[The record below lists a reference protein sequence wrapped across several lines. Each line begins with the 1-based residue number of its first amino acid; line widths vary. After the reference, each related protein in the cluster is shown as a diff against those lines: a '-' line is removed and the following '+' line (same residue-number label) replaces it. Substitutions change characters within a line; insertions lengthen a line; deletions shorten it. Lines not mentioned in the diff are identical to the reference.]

1 MQNKQIHIFVK
12 SQNGGDALLCAR
24 PLKIKRFQI
33 TKKNSDGSCST
44 QNRNLKNGV

>member
-12 SQNGGDALLCAR
+12 SQNGGDVLLCAR

-33 TKKNSDGSCST
+33 TKNSDGSCST
-44 QNRNLKNGV
+44 QNWNLKNGF

>member
-12 SQNGGDALLCAR
+12 SQNGGDVLCAR

-33 TKKNSDGSCST
+33 TKK
-44 QNRNLKNGV
+44 K